1 MGEKKSSAKSELNEK
16 LDLILQNQQRILD
29 NEEKILGEEL
39 KLEEMERQDLEGDQK
54 TIHSEEQA
62 LKELEKLEK
71 NLKSSISS
79 PLKKITT
86 QDFVKGFIGAFI
98 GVMGHFAFAKA
109 ADIALYLDP
118 IRATLMYI
126 VALIIIIGML
136 YFTGF
141 RKIEKHIV
149 MKFIPL
155 RATSLFFVSIITI
168 LFVNLL
174 FNKIYFPLSFTEVY
188 NLIAA
193 NIILASMGAATADLI
208 GRVEG

>member
-1 MGEKKSSAKSELNEK
+1 MVTKNSKKNSLNEK
-16 LDLILQNQQRILD
+16 LDLILLNQKAILK

-39 KLEEMERQDLEGDQK
+39 KLEEMEERDLEGDKK
-54 TIHSEEQA
+54 TIETEEQA
-62 LKELEKLEK
+62 LKELAKLEK
-71 NLKSSISS
+71 TLKASISS
-79 PLKKITT
+79 PIKKITS
-86 QDFVKGFIGAFI
+86 QDFIKGFIGAFI

-109 ADIALYLDP
+109 ADIALELDMV
-118 IRATLMYI
+118 RASLMYV

-155 RATSLFFVSIITI
+155 RATSLFVVSIITI
-168 LFVNLL
+168 IFVNLL
-174 FNKIYFPLSFTEVY
+174 FNKIHIPLSFSEVY
-188 NLIAA
+188 SVVAA

>member
-1 MGEKKSSAKSELNEK
+1 MVTKTTSNKIGLNEK
-16 LDLILQNQQRILD
+16 LDLILSNQKAILK

-39 KLEEMERQDLEGDQK
+39 KIEEMERLDLEGDEKVIQ
-54 TIHSEEQA
+54 SEEHA
-62 LKELEKLEK
+62 LKELAKLEK
-71 NLKSSISS
+71 NLKASINS
-79 PLKKITT
+79 PIKKITI
-86 QDFVKGFIGAFI
+86 QDFIKGFIGAFI
-98 GVMGHFAFAKA
+98 GVMGHFAFVKA
-109 ADIALYLDP
+109 ADIALGLDP
-118 IRATLMYI
+118 IRAALMYV

-155 RATSLFFVSIITI
+155 RATSLFVVSIITI
-168 LFVNLL
+168 IFVNLL
-174 FNKIYFPLSFTEVY
+174 FNKIHIPLSLNEIYYVVS
-188 NLIAA
+188 A

>member
-1 MGEKKSSAKSELNEK
+1 MNPTKSSKKSELNEK
-16 LDLILQNQQRILD
+16 LDKILLNQKKILK

-71 NLKSSISS
+71 NLKASITS
-79 PLKKITT
+79 PLKKLTT

-109 ADIALYLDP
+109 ADIAPYLDP
-118 IRATLMYI
+118 IRATLMYV

-149 MKFIPL
+149 MRFIPL
-155 RATSLFFVSIITI
+155 RATSLFIVSILTI
-168 LFVNLL
+168 LFVNIL
-174 FNKIYFPLSFTEVY
+174 FNKIHFPLSFGEVY
-188 NLIAA
+188 NVVAA